1 MYLLYSVLIV
11 VLFFVASPYFLYQV
25 VRHRKY
31 VSSFR
36 QRLGYL
42 PASFNPERRESVWI
56 HAVSVGEVMAA
67 RALLGELRQRHP
79 ELRLVLST
87 TTLTGQFVARQD
99 MPDLDVFYFPFDLP
113 WIINRTLEAVRP
125 RLLILM
131 ETELWPNILQS
142 CRLRGIRTC
151 VVNGRI
157 SPRSFPRY
165 RLVRSLFRRV
175 LDNVDCF
182 CMQDEA
188 SASRLIEL
196 GAKPSRVK
204 VTGSLKFDA
213 VQAPELEA
221 SAAIRDR
228 VLRYFRVPA
237 DRPVLVAA
245 STRRGEELPVLQAF
259 ERVKRSTSSALLI
272 MAPRHP
278 ERFSEVA
285 QLAER
290 AGFEVA
296 RRSELTIDAEPR
308 ADVVIL
314 DSIGELARVYRVAT
328 IVFVGGSLV
337 NWGGHNILEPAVF
350 GKAIVFGPYMQNF
363 EAIAEAFL
371 RHDAACQVRHAA
383 ELEEVLLGL
392 LTDPVRR
399 ASLGAAAKALVEA
412 NRGAL
417 QKSVVEVEAI
427 LGVDGGRAQGLT
439 GSLRRVH

>member
-1 MYLLYSVLIV
+1 
-11 VLFFVASPYFLYQV
+11 
-25 VRHRKY
+25 
-31 VSSFR
+31 
-36 QRLGYL
+36 
-42 PASFNPERRESVWI
+42 
-56 HAVSVGEVMAA
+56 
-67 RALLGELRQRHP
+67 
-79 ELRLVLST
+79 
-87 TTLTGQFVARQD
+87 
-99 MPDLDVFYFPFDLP
+99 
-113 WIINRTLEAVRP
+113 
-125 RLLILM
+125 
-131 ETELWPNILQS
+131 
-142 CRLRGIRTC
+142 
-151 VVNGRI
+151 
-157 SPRSFPRY
+157 
-165 RLVRSLFRRV
+165 
-175 LDNVDCF
+175 
-182 CMQDEA
+182 MQDEA

-196 GAKPSRVK
+196 GAEPSRVK

-245 STRRGEELPVLQAF
+245 STRRGEEVPVLQAF
-259 ERVKRSTSSALLI
+259 ERVKRSMSSALLI

-314 DSIGELARVYRVAT
+314 DSIGELARVYRVAA

-363 EAIAEAFL
+363 AAIADAFL
-371 RHDAACQVRHAA
+371 RHDAACQVRQAA
-383 ELEEVLLGL
+383 ELEEVLLRL

-439 GSLRRVH
+439 G

>member
-1 MYLLYSVLIV
+1 MYLLYSVVSV
-11 VLFFVASPYFLYQV
+11 VLFLVASPYFLYQV

-31 VSSFR
+31 VSSFG

-87 TTLTGQFVARQD
+87 TTLTGQSVARQD

-113 WIINRTLEAVRP
+113 WIVNRTLEAVRP

-131 ETELWPNILQS
+131 ETELWPNILQA

-165 RLVRSLFRRV
+165 RLVRSLFGRV

-196 GAKPSRVK
+196 GAEPSRVK

-228 VLRYFRVPA
+228 VLRYFRVPV

-245 STRRGEELPVLQAF
+245 STRRGEEVPVLQAF
-259 ERVKRSTSSALLI
+259 ERVKRSMSSALLI

-314 DSIGELARVYRVAT
+314 DSIGELARVYRVAA

-363 EAIAEAFL
+363 AAIADAFL
-371 RHDAACQVRHAA
+371 RHDAVCQVRHAA
-383 ELEEVLLGL
+383 ELEEVLLRL

-439 GSLRRVH
+439 G